1 MEEPLHRVGGIMPI
15 GYIINQSMPLFLD
28 CHLLISIDQDLF
40 WPCLPVVSF
49 YFLFFISPKN
59 LTFTWLLVRK
69 RGVLWEIMA
78 SRSALFHYYLL
89 SFDGGL

>member
-28 CHLLISIDQDLF
+28 CRLLISIDQDLF

-49 YFLFFISPKN
+49 YFLFFIFYFSKKSHIHMV
-59 LTFTWLLVRK
+59 T
-69 RGVLWEIMA
+69 G
-78 SRSALFHYYLL
+78 
-89 SFDGGL
+89 